1 MTKLPYPLEPSRE
14 AIKSHGSAYGDGV
27 ADHFNIESTDE
38 DSVAKQGMIEYLTM
52 EWTNQRISRNKI
64 ARACGIANTPIEQ
77 WYNKEAEWDKVVK
90 RIENALDVSFV

>member
-1 MTKLPYPLEPSRE
+1 
-14 AIKSHGSAYGDGV
+14 
-27 ADHFNIESTDE
+27 
-38 DSVAKQGMIEYLTM
+38 MIEYLAT
-52 EWTNQRISRNKI
+52 EWTNQRISRNEI